1 MEKVAECV
9 FEASKLVRMST
20 DYTQQQTVG
29 EQMLAEEL
37 SLRATTPPA
46 QIPGYRLESLLGQGA
61 FGQVWVGV
69 DTNTGRS
76 VAVKFYLHKSG
87 VNWSLLAREVK
98 NLVAMSANRFIV
110 QVLDVGW
117 DAQPPYYVM
126 EYLEN
131 GSLDDLLRQRGAL
144 GVHRAVE
151 IFSDIAQGLNHSHG
165 KGVLHCDLKPANVL
179 LDQDMRPRL
188 ADFGQSRMSTEQ
200 TPSLGT
206 LFYMAPE
213 QADLAALPDARW
225 DVYALG
231 AILYCMLVGTPPH
244 RTPHSVNALDTAS
257 NLPERLARYRETI
270 NNASPPRAHHRIR
283 GMDRG
288 LIQIIDRCLAK
299 RPSDRY
305 ANVQQVI
312 GALERRQVARLRR
325 PLMLLGIVGPLILL
339 GVMSWFAWEGAGV
352 AEREFLDKLKSK
364 TLQSNA
370 DYASVAASN
379 FKYQIANLFRLLDDQ
394 TQQAR
399 FQELFKAFQQAAG
412 PELLSDLAADQ
423 PPPEPLRK
431 LLSLPERTDLE
442 QHLKERFQTIIEDH
456 RQSQQPAR
464 YNSLF
469 VTDRYG
475 NMIASAFIDGFESSK
490 IGWNFAY
497 RTYFNGQRQDSS
509 TTVPRR
515 NISPTKIPHVSIP
528 FKSTTT
534 GRWKIA
540 VCSPIRL
547 QSPEGQSESTIDG
560 VLVLTINLGDFDLMP
575 PKGDR
580 KSNYDDEKQ
589 ADAPEEFDHSSRF
602 IALVDGHLGSRE
614 GTLLQHPLLKQLGQ
628 QSSVTAP
635 IEEVDSPK
643 SISHFQ
649 IDREQLEKLKL
660 EGLDQYRDPVARHP
674 LGKAYRGDW
683 IATMKQVEISRRAKQ
698 ESTTER
704 QQSTDL
710 WILVQEPVEAVT
722 GDVAKLSQDLTKLGV
737 FALVAVLSVTS
748 VMWLF
753 VLKILRYPEQ
763 KPLAKPKN

>member
-1 MEKVAECV
+1 
-9 FEASKLVRMST
+9 MSS

-37 SLRATTPPA
+37 SLRSTTPPA
-46 QIPGYRLESLLGQGA
+46 EIPGYRLESLLGQGA

-117 DAQPPYYVM
+117 ETQPPYYVM

-131 GSLDDLLRQRGAL
+131 GSLEDLLRTRGAL
-144 GVHRAVE
+144 GVHRSVE
-151 IFSDIAQGLNHSHG
+151 IFRDIAQGLNHSHG

-213 QADLAALPDARW
+213 QADLTALPDARW

-231 AILYCMLVGTPPH
+231 AILYCMLLGTPPH
-244 RTPHSVNALDTAS
+244 RDPQTVNALDTANS
-257 NLPERLARYRETI
+257 LPERLSRYRETI
-270 NNASPPRAHHRIR
+270 MKAPPPRAHYRIR

-312 GALERRQVARLRR
+312 GALERRQALRLRR
-325 PLMLLGIVGPLILL
+325 PLMLLGIVGPLMLL
-339 GVMSWFAWEGAGV
+339 GVMSWFAWKGAGV
-352 AEREFLDKLKSK
+352 AESEFLEKLKSK

-379 FKYQIANLFRLLDDQ
+379 FKYQIANIFRLLDEQ
-394 TQQAR
+394 TQQER
-399 FQELFKAFQQAAG
+399 FQDSFKAFQIAAG
-412 PELLSDLAADQ
+412 PNLLSELAVDQPLESSLKELLA
-423 PPPEPLRK
+423 
-431 LLSLPERTDLE
+431 LPERASLE
-442 QHLKERFQTIIEDH
+442 QLLKERFQTIIDDH

-475 NMIASAFIDGFESSK
+475 NMIASAFLDGFESGR

-497 RTYFNGQRQDSS
+497 RSYFNGQRQDSS

-515 NISPTKIPHVSIP
+515 NISPTKIPHVSVP

-540 VCSPIRL
+540 VSSPIRL
-547 QSPEGQSESTIDG
+547 QWPEGEPASTIDG

-575 PKGDR
+575 PKDGSKNTFENDTEDG
-580 KSNYDDEKQ
+580 S
-589 ADAPEEFDHSSRF
+589 PEHSSRF
-602 IALVDGHLGSRE
+602 IALVDGHLGARE
-614 GTLLQHPLLKQLGQ
+614 GTLLQHPLLKLLGQ

-635 IEEVDSPK
+635 VEEVDSPK
-643 SISHFQ
+643 SILHFQ
-649 IDREQLEKLKL
+649 IDREQLEELKVD
-660 EGLDQYRDPVARHP
+660 GLDRYLDPVAKHP
-674 LGKAYRGDW
+674 FGEAYRGEW
-683 IATMKQVEISRRAKQ
+683 IATMKQVEISRRAME

-710 WILVQEPVEAVT
+710 WILVQEPVKAVT
-722 GDVAKLSQDLTKLGV
+722 GDVAKLSQDLTKLGI
-737 FALVAVLSVTS
+737 FALASVLTVTC
-748 VMWLF
+748 VLWLF
-753 VLKILRYPEQ
+753 VLKILRYPDQ
-763 KPLAKPKN
+763 TVMAKPSNQKTETT

>member
-1 MEKVAECV
+1 
-9 FEASKLVRMST
+9 MST
-20 DYTQQQTVG
+20 DYTQQQTIG

-37 SLRATTPPA
+37 SLRTTTPPA
-46 QIPGYRLESLLGQGA
+46 EIPGYRLESLLGQGA

-76 VAVKFYLHKSG
+76 VAIKFYLHKSG

-117 DAQPPYYVM
+117 EAQPPYYVM

-131 GSLDDLLRQRGAL
+131 GSLDDLLRTRGAL
-144 GVHRAVE
+144 GVHRSVE
-151 IFSDIAQGLNHSHG
+151 IFRDIAQGLNHSHG

-213 QADLAALPDARW
+213 QADLAAIPDARW

-231 AILYCMLVGTPPH
+231 AILYCMLLGTPPH
-244 RTPHSVNALDTAS
+244 RAPHTVNALDTAIS
-257 NLPERLARYRETI
+257 LPERLLRYRETI
-270 NNASPPRAHHRIR
+270 MKASPPRAHYRIR
-283 GMDRG
+283 GIDRG

-299 RPSDRY
+299 RSSDRF

-312 GALERRQVARLRR
+312 GALERRQLSRLRR
-325 PLMLLGIVGPLILL
+325 PLMLLGIVGPLLLL
-339 GVMSWFAWEGAGV
+339 GVMSWFAWTGAGV
-352 AEREFLDKLKSK
+352 AESEFLDKLKSK

-379 FKYQIANLFRLLDDQ
+379 FKYQIGNIFRLLDDE
-394 TQQAR
+394 TQQSN
-399 FQELFKAFQQAAG
+399 FQELFKEFQTAAG
-412 PELLSDLAADQ
+412 SEVLSELANEI
-423 PPPEPLRK
+423 PPEEPFKK
-431 LLSLPERTDLE
+431 LLSLPERANLE

-456 RQSQQPAR
+456 RQSRQPAR

-475 NMIASAFIDGFESSK
+475 NMIASAFLDGFESGK

-497 RTYFNGQRQDSS
+497 RSYFNGHRQDSS
-509 TTVPRR
+509 MTVPRR
-515 NISPTKIPHVSIP
+515 NISPTKTPHVSVP

-547 QSPEGQSESTIDG
+547 QSPEDEPASTIDG

-575 PKGDR
+575 TKEERKNGSENNKGD
-580 KSNYDDEKQ
+580 DDSE
-589 ADAPEEFDHSSRF
+589 HRSRF
-602 IALVDGHLGSRE
+602 IALVDGHLGTRE

-628 QSSVTAP
+628 QNSVTAP
-635 IEEVDSPK
+635 IEHVDSPN
-643 SISHFQ
+643 SILHFQ
-649 IDREQLEKLKL
+649 IDPEQLEELKI
-660 EGLDQYRDPVARHP
+660 EGTDHYRDPVGKHP

-683 IATMKQVEISRRAKQ
+683 IATMKQVEISRRALE

-722 GDVAKLSQDLTKLGV
+722 GDVAKLSQDLTKLGT
-737 FALVAVLSVTS
+737 FALASVLAVTFA
-748 VMWLF
+748 MWLF
-753 VLKILRYPEQ
+753 VLKILRFPDQTVIAMRGNLKTE
-763 KPLAKPKN
+763 ATSSAASVT